1 MSKHNDLTVEA
12 YINALDSHRQVDFRA
27 LFENIQA
34 NIPKDFETVIQYK
47 MIAWVVPFSIYPQG
61 YHCQPSFQLPF
72 ANLAAQKSHL
82 AIYHMGLYADPKLME
97 WFVTEH
103 AKRSP
108 KKLDIGKSCIRY
120 KKLEDIPL
128 DLIAELFQK
137 INAKTWVKLY
147 TQTFLKS
154 KA

>member
-61 YHCQPSFQLPF
+61 YHCQPSLQLPF